1 MNDAKRAVPYAER
14 NFQTRRLKHRF
25 FDWVVFTRFFIS
37 SEHIK
42 FIIGLFSYIGNIKDW
57 SRKKKNRVLGVGP
70 LSDGCRKIMN
80 PIKKP
85 SKLKNVF

>member
-57 SRKKKNRVLGVGP
+57 SRKKESGF
-70 LSDGCRKIMN
+70 GCWPFIRWMSQN
-80 PIKKP
+80 YEPNKKT
-85 SKLKNVF
+85 